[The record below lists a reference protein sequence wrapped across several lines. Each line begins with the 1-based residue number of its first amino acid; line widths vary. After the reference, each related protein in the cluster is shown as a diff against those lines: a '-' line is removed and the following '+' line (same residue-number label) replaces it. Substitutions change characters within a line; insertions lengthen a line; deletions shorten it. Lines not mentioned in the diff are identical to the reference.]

1 MNVKAIN
8 KPGGAGKLKEL
19 LAHQEMVVV
28 LVIILL
34 AIYLSIVR
42 PDSFPTTM
50 NIFNVLRQAS
60 HYAVLAVGMG
70 FVIITGGV
78 DLSVGA
84 VIACSICVATYANLN
99 TENGVNPFLVLLII
113 LVVGLA
119 FGLLNGVLVAKIG
132 LPPFIATMGVLK
144 IGNGIALLVSN
155 GSPIKY
161 GESWISVFGGSYIG
175 SIPVSVIF
183 MIVVVVL
190 AWMFAK
196 YTVLGRNIYA
206 VGCNERAAKLSG
218 INTENVTIFA
228 YAVSGLMSAFVGLL
242 MLGQLKQAGPSYGDG
257 YELDA
262 IAACVIGGISMT
274 GGEGNIFGVI
284 LGATLM
290 SLLKNLFVQVAVPGY
305 WQTVVLGI
313 VIIFSV
319 AIDCFRKKREA
330 R

>member
-1 MNVKAIN
+1 
-8 KPGGAGKLKEL
+8 
-19 LAHQEMVVV
+19 
-28 LVIILL
+28 
-34 AIYLSIVR
+34 
-42 PDSFPTTM
+42 
-50 NIFNVLRQAS
+50 
-60 HYAVLAVGMG
+60 
-70 FVIITGGV
+70 
-78 DLSVGA
+78 
-84 VIACSICVATYANLN
+84 
-99 TENGVNPFLVLLII
+99 
-113 LVVGLA
+113 
-119 FGLLNGVLVAKIG
+119 
-132 LPPFIATMGVLK
+132 
-144 IGNGIALLVSN
+144 
-155 GSPIKY
+155 
-161 GESWISVFGGSYIG
+161 
-175 SIPVSVIF
+175 

-319 AIDCFRKKREA
+319 AIDCCRKKREA

>member
-1 MNVKAIN
+1 MQEKAKAN
-8 KPGGAGKLKEL
+8 GKGESTLRKIF
-19 LAHQEMVVV
+19 AHQEMVVV
-28 LVIILL
+28 LVIL
-34 AIYLSIVR
+34 AISAYLCCVR
-42 PDSFPTTM
+42 PDSFPTTL

-84 VIACSICVATYANLN
+84 VIACSICVGAYANQAAGGALN
-99 TENGVNPFLVLLII
+99 PLIVLIII

-144 IGNGIALLVSN
+144 IGNGISLLISH

-161 GESWISVFGGSYIG
+161 GESWISVFGGKYVG
-175 SIPVSVIF
+175 PVPVSVIF
-183 MIVVVVL
+183 MCVVVL
-190 AWMFAK
+190 LGWLFAK

-206 VGCNERAAKLSG
+206 VGCNERASKLSG
-218 INTENVTIFA
+218 INSENVTIFV
-228 YAVSGLMSAFVGLL
+228 YAVSGVMSSCVGLL
-242 MLGQLKQAGPSYGDG
+242 MMGQLKQAGPSYGDG

-262 IAACVIGGISMT
+262 IAACVIGGISMA
-274 GGEGNIFGVI
+274 GGEGNIGGVI
-284 LGATLM
+284 LGAVLM

>member
-1 MNVKAIN
+1 MQEKAKSNSGIRA
-8 KPGGAGKLKEL
+8 KIKWL
-19 LAHQEMVVV
+19 LSYQEMVVA
-28 LVIILL
+28 LVII
-34 AIYLSIVR
+34 AISIYLTCVR

-50 NIFNVLRQAS
+50 NIFNVFRQAS

-84 VIACSICVATYANLN
+84 VIACSICVATYANASAGGSL
-99 TENGVNPFLVLLII
+99 NPFLVLLII
-113 LVVGLA
+113 LAVGLV
-119 FGLLNGVLVAKIG
+119 FGIFNGILVAQIG

-161 GESWISVFGGSYIG
+161 GESWISVFGGKYIG
-175 SIPVSVIF
+175 PVPVSVIF
-183 MIVVVVL
+183 MAVIVL
-190 AWMFAK
+190 LGWIFAQ
-196 YTVLGRNIYA
+196 YTVLGRNVYA
-206 VGCNERAAKLSG
+206 VGCNVRAAKLSG
-218 INTENVTIFA
+218 INTERVTMFV
-228 YAVSGLMSAFVGLL
+228 YALSGVMSACVGLL
-242 MLGQLKQAGPSYGDG
+242 MLGQLKQAGPSYGEG

-262 IAACVIGGISMT
+262 IAACVIGGISMA
-274 GGEGNIFGVI
+274 GGEGNIFGVV
-284 LGATLM
+284 LGAALM

>member
-1 MNVKAIN
+1 M
-8 KPGGAGKLKEL
+8 
-19 LAHQEMVVV
+19 
-28 LVIILL
+28 
-34 AIYLSIVR
+34 
-42 PDSFPTTM
+42 
-50 NIFNVLRQAS
+50 
-60 HYAVLAVGMG
+60 
-70 FVIITGGV
+70 
-78 DLSVGA
+78 
-84 VIACSICVATYANLN
+84 IACSICVATYANLN

-228 YAVSGLMSAFVGLL
+228 YAVSGLMSA
-242 MLGQLKQAGPSYGDG
+242 S
-257 YELDA
+257 DA
-262 IAACVIGGISMT
+262 WAA
-274 GGEGNIFGVI
+274 
-284 LGATLM
+284 
-290 SLLKNLFVQVAVPGY
+290 
-305 WQTVVLGI
+305 
-313 VIIFSV
+313 
-319 AIDCFRKKREA
+319 
-330 R
+330 

>member
-1 MNVKAIN
+1 MQ
-8 KPGGAGKLKEL
+8 GKEKEQTGSKIKGIF
-19 LAHQEMVVV
+19 AHQEMVVV
-28 LVIILL
+28 LVIIVI
-34 AIYLSIVR
+34 AIYLTIVR
-42 PDSFPTTM
+42 PNSFPTTL

-60 HYAVLAVGMG
+60 HYAVLAIGMG

-84 VIACSICVATYANLN
+84 VIACTICIATYANQAVGGSLN
-99 TENGVNPFLVLLII
+99 PLIVLLII
-113 LVVGLA
+113 LVIGMA
-119 FGLLNGVLVAKIG
+119 FGLLNGILVAKIG

-144 IGNGIALLVSN
+144 IGNGIALLVSG

-161 GESWISVFGGSYIG
+161 GESWISVFGGKYIG
-175 SIPVSVIF
+175 SVPISVVF
-183 MIVVVVL
+183 MIVAVIL
-190 AWMFAK
+190 AWLFAK

-206 VGCNERAAKLSG
+206 VGCNEKAAKLSG
-218 INTENVTIFA
+218 IDSEKVMIFV
-228 YAVSGLMSAFVGLL
+228 YVLSGVMCACVGLL

-262 IAACVIGGISMT
+262 IAACVIGGISMA
-274 GGEGNIFGVI
+274 GGEGNIFGVV
-284 LGATLM
+284 LGAVLM
-290 SLLKNLFVQVAVPGY
+290 SLLKNLFVQIAVPGY

-319 AIDCFRKKREA
+319 AIDCFRKKHEA

>member
-1 MNVKAIN
+1 MQEKTKGNSDMAM
-8 KPGGAGKLKEL
+8 KLKKIIS
-19 LAHQEMVVV
+19 HQETVVV
-28 LVIILL
+28 LVII
-34 AIYLSIVR
+34 AIAIFLSCAR
-42 PDSFPTTM
+42 PDSFPTTL
-50 NIFNVLRQAS
+50 NIFNVFRQAS

-84 VIACSICVATYANLN
+84 VIACSICVGAYANL
-99 TENGVNPFLVLLII
+99 TVEGGMNPFLVLLII
-113 LVVGLA
+113 LIVGLA
-119 FGLLNGVLVAKIG
+119 FGILNGILVAKIG

-144 IGNGIALLVSN
+144 IGNGVALLIST

-161 GESWISVFGGSYIG
+161 GESWISFFGGSYLG
-175 SIPVSVIF
+175 PVPVSVIF
-183 MIVVVVL
+183 MVIVVGL
-190 AWMFAK
+190 AWLFGK

-206 VGCNERAAKLSG
+206 VGCNVRAAKLSG
-218 INTENVTIFA
+218 INAERVTMFV
-228 YAVSGLMSAFVGLL
+228 YALSGVMSACVGLL

-262 IAACVIGGISMT
+262 IAACVIGGISMA
-274 GGEGNIFGVI
+274 GGEGNIFGVV

>member
-1 MNVKAIN
+1 MNVKAKN
-8 KPGGAGKLKEL
+8 KPGGVGKLKEL

-113 LVVGLA
+113 LAVGLV

-242 MLGQLKQAGPSYGDG
+242 MLGQLKQAGPSYG
-257 YELDA
+257 
-262 IAACVIGGISMT
+262 ACVIGGISMT

-319 AIDCFRKKREA
+319 AIDCCRKKREA